1 MSIKAMNWAWEQN
14 LLSPTSKIILLKLAD
29 TSDDSGVCWPSIGL
43 LADSCGV
50 SRRTIQRHLL
60 EFIDDKLLIVTKR
73 TRPNKSQTSNFYKL
87 PIHGVSNCHG
97 GDVTDDTPRTTILNN
112 KKKSAIKE
120 DFKPDEKSILWL
132 KTNYPDKTAIKDIET
147 QKFIN
152 YFIDKGDKRTGWQRS
167 WMNWMS
173 NARQKTKY
181 LSSGRT
187 AATNEEIF
195 NRIAGDK
202 SIFTKTSKPN

>member
-73 TRPNKSQTSNFYKL
+73 TRPNGSQTSNFYKL
-87 PIHGVSNCHG
+87 PI
-97 GDVTDDTPRTTILNN
+97 
-112 KKKSAIKE
+112 
-120 DFKPDEKSILWL
+120 
-132 KTNYPDKTAIKDIET
+132 Y
-147 QKFIN
+147 
-152 YFIDKGDKRTGWQRS
+152 
-167 WMNWMS
+167 
-173 NARQKTKY
+173 
-181 LSSGRT
+181 
-187 AATNEEIF
+187 
-195 NRIAGDK
+195 
-202 SIFTKTSKPN
+202 